1 MNKANCAK
9 PLRKRIYGPEMDS
22 RGYRVKIKLNPV
34 FAAARYSEKNF
45 GCSLTGMRRNHKSNG
60 FEIKFKKM

>member
-1 MNKANCAK
+1 MTPIRNFRECY
-9 PLRKRIYGPEMDS
+9 L
-22 RGYRVKIKLNPV
+22 VKTGTNEPIEYFQSI